1 MTIYD
6 KYGLDKV
13 INASG
18 KMTVLGVSK
27 VDNEVADNVKLGLQN
42 FFVIDKLFKKT
53 NEYIAKLID
62 VEGVCIVSSAS
73 SGIAM
78 TIASLITGDDIV
90 MIENLYKIQSEKNEV
105 LMLKGHNINYGT
117 NIETMVNIGCGVVKE
132 VGNANYSTKEHLEH
146 SINENTLCML
156 YVKSHHC
163 VQKNQISFDDV
174 VSVCMHN
181 NIPLIVDAAAEE
193 DLTVYYKKG
202 ADVVIYS
209 GAKAIEGP
217 TSGLVIG
224 KQKYTDNIYK
234 QYKGIGRA
242 MKIGKEGILGL
253 TCAVERYINKQST
266 FEEQKKIV
274 KYIIDNTHTNE
285 LFKLQPTM
293 DLAGREITRVLLST
307 TEEEAKNIVTF
318 LTNKSPVVETRN
330 HQVNLG
336 KIEFDVRQVKHED
349 AHIIVQKLNQYM
361 ERKCN

>member
-1 MTIYD
+1 MTVYE

-27 VDNEVADNVKLGLQN
+27 VENEVVDSINFGLQN
-42 FFVIDKLFKKT
+42 FFVIDQLFTKT
-53 NEYIAKLID
+53 NEYLAQLLN
-62 VEGVCIVSSAS
+62 VEGTCIVSSAS

-78 TIASLITGDDIV
+78 TIASLIAKDNIV
-90 MIENLYKIQSEKNEV
+90 KIENLYKLNSYQNEV
-105 LMLKGHNINYGT
+105 IMLKGHNINYGT
-117 NIETMVNIGCGVVKE
+117 NIETMVNIGTGVVKE
-132 VGNANYSTKEHLEH
+132 VGNANYSTKHHLEH

-163 VQKNQISFDDV
+163 VQKNQVSFADV
-174 VSVCMHN
+174 VAVCKAK
-181 NIPLIVDAAAEE
+181 NIPIVVDAAAEE
-193 DLTVYYKKG
+193 DLITYYKEG
-202 ADVVIYS
+202 ADIVIYS

-224 KQKYTDNIYK
+224 KKKYTDNIYL

-253 TCAVERYINKQST
+253 TCAVERYVQKTSNFT
-266 FEEQKKIV
+266 EQKQLV
-274 KYIIDNTHTNE
+274 NYIIENTKENDI
-285 LFKLQPTM
+285 FKLDSTM
-293 DLAGREITRVLLST
+293 DLAGREIIRVLLST
-307 TEEEAKNIVTF
+307 STEEASEIVKF
-318 LTNKSPVVETRN
+318 LTSKSPVIETRN

-336 KIEFDVRQVKHED
+336 KIEFDVRQITNDE
-349 AHIIVQKLNQYM
+349 AEIIVNKLNEYM